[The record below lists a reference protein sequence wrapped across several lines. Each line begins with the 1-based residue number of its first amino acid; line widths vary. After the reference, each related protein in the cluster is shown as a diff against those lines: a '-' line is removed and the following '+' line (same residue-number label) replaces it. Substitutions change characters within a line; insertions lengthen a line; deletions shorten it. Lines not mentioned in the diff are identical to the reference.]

1 MTKST
6 MEGSSQTCLVPQ
18 PSLSDGIPQLSLRL
32 TDGGSCWKEMD
43 LTDEISFINSD
54 AFCSRLVLL
63 FLSVSLF
70 VLYLHLQLWAFWTLF
85 FPLMLTS
92 SLCWAVRQI
101 NVHIPVEST
110 CSKRFLTKPA
120 VCFSLPFQYTFSSK
134 WRWPAWWRSAEWTGL
149 RSDTRNYTDHKVQ
162 PKCKVSPLQK

>member
-43 LTDEISFINSD
+43 LTDEISFMNSD

-63 FLSVSLF
+63 FLSVCFF
-70 VLYLHLQLWAFWTLF
+70 VCSVPAPPALSILNTLF
-85 FPLMLTS
+85 SIDAYIITML
-92 SLCWAVRQI
+92 
-101 NVHIPVEST
+101 
-110 CSKRFLTKPA
+110 
-120 VCFSLPFQYTFSSK
+120 
-134 WRWPAWWRSAEWTGL
+134 G
-149 RSDTRNYTDHKVQ
+149 
-162 PKCKVSPLQK
+162 CKAN